1 MPPVPA
7 PDALAE
13 HRRNTELLQA
23 ELPDRRFVDHRYLA
37 WLYDENPHG
46 AAFTESAD
54 DGGRRVAHYGLVPQ
68 EYRDAS
74 GPAPFV
80 FSLNAVTR
88 SGIQR
93 KGYFTTLGRAVYASA
108 QEAGVRVV
116 VGVSN
121 ENSTPPV
128 VQKLGWRLYC
138 PLPVKVL
145 VPLRRRAGWTS
156 RSIDDELLASG
167 WFAEV
172 AAGLDDHAA
181 EGWTNRYT
189 LEHLRWRL
197 ASPNNPGFAL
207 HVGPDLVAI
216 STRAKAGPLPLSVV
230 LKLLPRGGDHPGP
243 TDGAAA
249 VAAACRHHRTPAAIY
264 AGWNRWVHLRG
275 LAPPRR
281 LLPSPLNL
289 IVKSLDP
296 AIDQDE
302 LVLDTF
308 EFLDMDAY

>member
-1 MPPVPA
+1 MA
-7 PDALAE
+7 DPDPTIE
-13 HRRNTELLQA
+13 HRLNTELLGA
-23 ELPDRRFVDHRYLA
+23 ELPDPRFVDHRYLR

-68 EYRDAS
+68 VYRDRD

-93 KGYFTTLGRAVYASA
+93 KGYFTTLGQAVYARA
-108 QEAGVRVV
+108 QEAGIRVV

-121 ENSTPPV
+121 EKSTPPV

-145 VPLRRRAGWTS
+145 LPLGRAAEWTNHVV
-156 RSIDDELLASG
+156 DDELLASP
-167 WFAEV
+167 WFADLASE
-172 AAGLDDHAA
+172 LDDHPA
-181 EGWTNRYT
+181 EGWTNCYT

-216 STRAKAGPLPLSVV
+216 STRSHAGPVPMVV
-230 LKLLPRGGDHPGP
+230 LLKLLPRHGGDRARGGRP
-243 TDGAAA
+243 A
-249 VAAACRHHRTPAAIY
+249 VVAACRHHRAPAAVY
-264 AGWNRWVHLRG
+264 AGWNRWVRVRG
-275 LAPPRR
+275 VSPPRR
-281 LLPSPLNL
+281 MLPAPLNL

-296 AIDQDE
+296 GIGQDT
-302 LVLDTF
+302 LVLDTY